1 MLHSRD
7 VENWENTAATLVGK
21 GGIEKKGRTYCVTG
35 EPNDVSYKNN
45 TDIPD
50 ISIHYFPKDVAL
62 CPKWTCF
69 DRRHRGDFTLQ
80 CRRLYAFYRLRRR
93 LLRTHITSQIRGTQP
108 MNSAEK
114 NADWGVCSHTEH
126 DCSTFFSH
134 TFYKRR
140 MVSSS
145 LLFMS
150 RAWDVLILL
159 VFLHDH
165 ICASLIVWKSYQL

>member
-7 VENWENTAATLVGK
+7 VENCENTAATLVGK

-62 CPKWTCF
+62 CPKWTRF

-114 NADWGVCSHTEH
+114 NAD
-126 DCSTFFSH
+126 
-134 TFYKRR
+134 
-140 MVSSS
+140 
-145 LLFMS
+145 
-150 RAWDVLILL
+150 
-159 VFLHDH
+159 
-165 ICASLIVWKSYQL
+165 

>member
-1 MLHSRD
+1 M
-7 VENWENTAATLVGK
+7 
-21 GGIEKKGRTYCVTG
+21 TG

-62 CPKWTCF
+62 CPKWMRF

-114 NADWGVCSHTEH
+114 NAD
-126 DCSTFFSH
+126 
-134 TFYKRR
+134 
-140 MVSSS
+140 
-145 LLFMS
+145 
-150 RAWDVLILL
+150 
-159 VFLHDH
+159 
-165 ICASLIVWKSYQL
+165 